1 MKAPVF
7 FLAEVGF
14 IAALGFVSAYLFV
27 QSMFGGDFSF
37 RINPLG
43 FLDLT
48 VGSMPTLF
56 LMMGGFVTLF
66 GVAAH
71 IITASVSTLR
81 VMVILCFPLVAPAI
95 LAHNQLDWA
104 LFLDYPF
111 VWATRMSAIET
122 TIGVLLALILLL
134 ALRGTIGLRLLDAAL
149 EGRGVDR
156 AERLTLLGDSAAMV
170 LMVLGV
176 SIGATIAL
184 LAVAGTVSFAESLI
198 LRLPWMVLTT
208 GLGAMALMA
217 AALILWVRTQAR
229 DE

>member
-1 MKAPVF
+1 MKTPIF
-7 FLAEVGF
+7 FLMEVGF
-14 IAALGFVSAYLFV
+14 IVALGFVAAYLFV

-37 RINPLG
+37 RFGPFG

-48 VGSMPTLF
+48 VNSMPGLF
-56 LMMGGFVTLF
+56 LVMGGLVAFL

-71 IITASVSTLR
+71 IASASASTLR
-81 VMVILCFPLVAPAI
+81 VMVILCFPLAAQAI
-95 LAHNQLDWA
+95 LVHNRLDWA
-104 LFLDYPF
+104 FFFDYPF

-122 TIGVLLALILLL
+122 TIGVLLLLVLLL

-156 AERLTLLGDSAAMV
+156 AEWLTLLGDSAAMV
-170 LMVLGV
+170 SMVLGV
-176 SIGATIAL
+176 SIGATLGL
-184 LAVAGTVSFAESLI
+184 LAIAGTVSFAEPLI

-208 GLGAMALMA
+208 GLGATALMA